1 MLEDVLDALRRNSP
15 EAVAL
20 AREEVAATPGNAAAH
35 HLLGMALHEAGDLPA
50 AAASLDHAIE
60 LAPDEALY
68 HFSRARV
75 GWSAGDHAAVERATA
90 HALALDPNQL
100 GAYLLRI
107 QVALA
112 TGDHAEA
119 ERQYN
124 LAEKVDSENPHLLAI
139 AGQIEMGKG
148 EPQRAIDRLLRA
160 RNARPHDPQIL
171 TLLGMAYL
179 RQDHPAFAEQ
189 VLRNAR
195 DLAPASLDARRL
207 LVQAL
212 LAQGRHED
220 AGIELAHWRTAFP
233 HDPGVVLVA
242 AELKLRSGDARG
254 ALADARALL
263 ALQPQALQGLQMAEQ
278 ALAAIGDVALAR
290 TVWDECLARE
300 PRLDPVWFNRLQS
313 VEDHDDRAQ
322 VLRRWRQALPESA
335 AAWLNQ
341 ARADESDG
349 RDADAEAG
357 YDAVLERIPTHA
369 DALFGKAMY
378 EFHRDPALAH
388 ARLTALVAMAPSSA
402 VHPVLSI
409 RGYVLDSM
417 DQHEAALG
425 DWLPAHFGLGNPPHD
440 LPLPEQALR
449 ALPLPAPVSGGPDP
463 VVLLWGPPGSGS
475 ERIAAALLYAP
486 SRPLMQAGAQ
496 LLPRIVALP
505 EAFLAQ
511 ALDPAHLHD
520 IAAQIAAEYIE
531 TVEPY
536 VQAGNAGVFDWYG
549 FWDARPVPALR
560 TALPRL
566 RLIAPLRDPRD
577 LLLNWLAFGAPA
589 GPAFVDPMTCAHWLA
604 LQLEHLLFSRD
615 VLGLPVL
622 LLDMDR
628 FDADPVAGMQ
638 QITDFADLPN
648 APDPQPAIT
657 RRTGPGR
664 IPTALPAGRWQ
675 AYNTWLG
682 PAFDVLAPVADRL
695 GYGSASS

>member
-1 MLEDVLDALRRNSP
+1 MLEDVLDALRRKSP
-15 EAVAL
+15 EAVPL
-20 AREEVAATPGNAAAH
+20 AREEVAATPDNAAAH
-35 HLLGMALHEAGDLPA
+35 HLLGMALHEAGDVPA

-60 LAPDEALY
+60 LAPDEPLY

-75 GWSAGDHAAVERATA
+75 GWTAGDHAAVERATA

-112 TGDHAEA
+112 TGDTAEA
-119 ERQYN
+119 ERQHN
-124 LAEKVDSENPHLLAI
+124 LAEKVDPGNPHLLAI
-139 AGQIEMGKG
+139 AGQVSMAKG
-148 EPQRAIDRLLRA
+148 EPQQAIDRLLRA
-160 RNARPHDPQIL
+160 RAARPHDPQIL

-189 VLRNAR
+189 LLRNAR
-195 DLAPASLDARRL
+195 DLDPTSLDARRL

-212 LAQGRHED
+212 LAQGRHDD
-220 AGIELAHWRTAFP
+220 AGIELAHWRAAFP

-242 AELKLRSGDARG
+242 AELKLRTGDARG
-254 ALADARALL
+254 ALADVRTMLAQQPRAL
-263 ALQPQALQGLQMAEQ
+263 QALQMAEQ
-278 ALAAIGDVALAR
+278 ALGAIGDVALAR

-300 PRLDPVWFNRLQS
+300 PRLEPVWINRLQT
-313 VEDHDDRAQ
+313 VADRDDRAD

-341 ARADESDG
+341 ARADEVEG
-349 RDADAEAG
+349 RDVEAEAG
-357 YDAVLERIPTHA
+357 YDAVLERMPTHA

-378 EFHRDPALAH
+378 EFHRDPTLAH

-402 VHPVLSI
+402 VHPVLSM

-425 DWLPAHFGLGNPPHD
+425 DWLPAHFGLGNPPPE
-440 LPLPEQALR
+440 LPLPESALR
-449 ALPLPAPVSGGPDP
+449 ALPLPPPVGTGPDP
-463 VVLLWGPPGSGS
+463 VVMLWGPPGSGS
-475 ERIAAALLYAP
+475 ERIAAAVRYAP
-486 SRPLMQAGAQ
+486 GRPLMLASEH

-505 EAFLAQ
+505 EAFLAR
-511 ALDPAHLHD
+511 ALDPSQLPGV
-520 IAAQIAAEYIE
+520 AAEIAAEYAE
-531 TVEPY
+531 SVAPQL
-536 VQAGNAGVFDWYG
+536 QAGNAGVFDWQG

-589 GPAFVDPMTCAHWLA
+589 GPAFVEPMACAHWLA

-628 FDADPVAGMQ
+628 FDADPAAGMR
-638 QITDFADLPN
+638 QIAEFADLSSP
-648 APDPQPAIT
+648 PDPQPAT
-657 RRTGPGR
+657 RLHGPGR
-664 IPTALPAGRWQ
+664 TATALPAGRWQ
-675 AYNTWLG
+675 AYRPWFG
-682 PAFDVLAPVADRL
+682 EAFALLDPLAERL
-695 GYGSASS
+695 GYPVT